1 GGNSIRSRITEEP
14 RGWEQDE
21 SVRLDLYNSD
31 LWLMI
36 DTDGVRIGQNN
47 RDVSAPPEERLMF
60 LLRCGWSP
68 LGAGMVLG
76 EEPLSYGYGGS
87 GKASTDSQFKDY
99 GGPFD
104 SGDVVGCFLEYRDD
118 GVPIISYAL
127 DGRSLG
133 VCYMANEAR
142 NKPLFPH
149 LLTKN
154 IGRLTDRDRQRN
166 YLPPDKR
173 EDCTMLMMCG
183 LPAAGKSVWAEK
195 HCSENADKRYCV
207 LGTNSI
213 IDRLKVMGLPRQ
225 RNYHGRWELLI
236 ERATKCLN
244 DLFEVA
250 CRRKRNYI
258 LDQTN
263 VYASAQRRKMAPF
276 DGYRRLAV
284 VVVPEHDEYQRR
296 LDRQRKVE
304 GKEVPDQAIASM
316 KANFSIPSDHDGL
329 FDEVVFTELPRR
341 EAEQLVARYNR
352 EAAGAAGGGG
362 RGGGRGGGFAGG
374 FHQRH
379 QGTDQQQ
386 HSRPYSNYSDN
397 RPHHQQQQYKQ
408 ERRGGGGGGG
418 WRGGGGGRGR
428 GSGYGFGHGG
438 GGRAY

>member
-1 GGNSIRSRITEEP
+1 MSHRGGNSIRSRITEEP

-36 DTDGVRIGQNN
+36 DTDGVNAKPFSHGGFANMWAGAQATYAARRGRVFYEVRIGQHN

-127 DGRSLG
+127 NGRSLG
-133 VCYMANEAR
+133 VCYTANEAR

-154 IGRLTDRDRQRN
+154 VQFEVNFGQRKPWFPPSKDEAAGGWTQIGQLTHRDRQRN

-316 KANFSIPSDHDGL
+316 KGCPIRSSQPPTDGFTVILARQFRSACKSQSIVL
-329 FDEVVFTELPRR
+329 
-341 EAEQLVARYNR
+341 
-352 EAAGAAGGGG
+352 
-362 RGGGRGGGFAGG
+362 
-374 FHQRH
+374 
-379 QGTDQQQ
+379 
-386 HSRPYSNYSDN
+386 HST
-397 RPHHQQQQYKQ
+397 
-408 ERRGGGGGGG
+408 
-418 WRGGGGGRGR
+418 
-428 GSGYGFGHGG
+428 
-438 GGRAY
+438 AIL